1 MEQHFEKYFVMPKK
15 EEMICDGR
23 LPMVS
28 STDHEQMGFYFES
41 AWHREPCV
49 IQEEQVAY
57 AYDVLY
63 VFVGQ
68 DFEHQEMLRGELS
81 FTIAGHEYVTDK
93 TCMILIPKNT
103 PHGPIR
109 LNKVETPIFTYV
121 GGASKE
127 KVAVSKSRWV
137 MPEGEFTFSNYVLH
151 SNGIDD
157 NEAEQEVLRLHD
169 ENNKIIGSFGGVF
182 YGKFRW
188 FRVTTPKDFVFA
200 AESHSH
206 GQPELLN
213 FYSTDPD
220 DPYNLGAKIQMD
232 MLDETYTFDKTVSL
246 FVPPNQPH
254 CPLKILSVDRPF
266 MFFTLMPDCKVYL
279 LDK

>member
-1 MEQHFEKYFVMPKK
+1 MTNHFEKYFINAPRKMRVNGTLD
-15 EEMICDGR
+15 MI
-23 LPMVS
+23 S
-28 STDHEQMGFYFES
+28 SDENPQMGFFFES

-49 IQEEQVAY
+49 VEPEEKAY
-57 AYDVLY
+57 AFDMLY

-68 DFEHQEMLRGELS
+68 DFENQNELCGELS

-93 TCMILIPKNT
+93 TCMILVPKNT

-109 LNKVETPIFTYV
+109 VNRVDRPFFTYC

-127 KVAVSKSRWV
+127 RVPESRDRWV
-137 MPEGEFTFSNYVLH
+137 RPEGEFRFERYVLH
-151 SNGIDD
+151 GNGEDN
-157 NEAEQEVLRLHD
+157 NEAEQEVLRLHGSD
-169 ENNKIIGSFGGVF
+169 NKIIGDFGGVF

-220 DPYNLGAKIQMD
+220 DPYHLGATISME
-232 MLDETYTFDKTVSL
+232 MMGERYEFDRTTTV
-246 FVPPNQPH
+246 FAPANQPH
-254 CPLKILSVDRPF
+254 CPLRIMSVERPF
-266 MFFTLMPDCKVYL
+266 MFFTLMPDCKVYSF
-279 LDK
+279 DK

>member
-1 MEQHFEKYFVMPKK
+1 MTNHFEKYFINAPRKMRVNGTLT
-15 EEMICDGR
+15 MI
-23 LPMVS
+23 S
-28 STDHEQMGFYFES
+28 SDENPQMGFFFES

-49 IQEEQVAY
+49 VEPEEKAY
-57 AYDVLY
+57 AFDMLY

-68 DFEHQEMLRGELS
+68 DFENQNELCGELS

-93 TCMILIPKNT
+93 TCMILVPKNT

-109 LNKVETPIFTYV
+109 VNRVDRPFFTYC

-127 KVAVSKSRWV
+127 RVPESRDRWV
-137 MPEGEFTFSNYVLH
+137 RPEGEFRFERYVLH
-151 SNGIDD
+151 GNGEDN
-157 NEAEQEVLRLHD
+157 NEAEQEVLRLHGSD
-169 ENNKIIGSFGGVF
+169 NKIIGDFGGVF

-206 GQPELLN
+206 SQPELLN

-220 DPYNLGAKIQMD
+220 DPYYLGATISME
-232 MLDETYTFDKTVSL
+232 MMGERYEFDRTTTV
-246 FVPPNQPH
+246 FAPANQPH
-254 CPLKILSVDRPF
+254 CPLRIMSVERPF
-266 MFFTLMPDCKVYL
+266 MFFTLMPDCKVYSF
-279 LDK
+279 DK

>member
-1 MEQHFEKYFVMPKK
+1 MTNHFEKYFINAPRKMRVNGTLA
-15 EEMICDGR
+15 MI
-23 LPMVS
+23 S
-28 STDHEQMGFYFES
+28 SDENPQMGFFFES

-49 IQEEQVAY
+49 IEPEEKAY
-57 AYDVLY
+57 AFDLLY

-68 DFEHQEMLRGELS
+68 DFENQNELCGELS
-81 FTIAGHEYVTDK
+81 FTIAEHEYVTDK
-93 TCMILIPKNT
+93 TCMILVPKNT

-109 LNKVETPIFTYV
+109 VNRVDRPFFTYC

-127 KVAVSKSRWV
+127 RVPESRDRWV
-137 MPEGEFTFSNYVLH
+137 MPEGEFRFERYVLH
-151 SNGIDD
+151 GNGEDN
-157 NEAEQEVLRLHD
+157 NEAEQEVLRLHGSD
-169 ENNKIIGSFGGVF
+169 NKIIGDFGGVF

-220 DPYNLGAKIQMD
+220 DPYHLGATISME
-232 MLDETYTFDKTVSL
+232 MMGERYEFDRTTTV
-246 FVPPNQPH
+246 FAPANQPH
-254 CPLKILSVDRPF
+254 CPLRIMSVERPF
-266 MFFTLMPDCKVYL
+266 MFFTLMPDCKVYSF
-279 LDK
+279 DK